1 MGMEQAIRDFP
12 DQFAFEPEIANEE
25 ALSSATRGAV
35 VCGMGGSAL
44 TPDLLMAWDPASDL
58 YVHRRYG
65 LPECSD
71 IDGRLIVAS
80 SYSGNT
86 EETLDAYDVA
96 RRKGL
101 AVAAIATGGKLLA
114 RARHDGVPYVQLP
127 STGIQ
132 PRMAL
137 GYSIRALAA
146 LMRHERAADH
156 LRALA
161 GTVDAAVWGDTGR
174 MLAEELR
181 DRTPIVYASDRNA
194 AIARCWK
201 IAMNETG
208 KVPAF
213 ANTFPELNHNEMTG
227 FDVGSGA
234 PAFIERF
241 HIVLLRDAEDDPR
254 IQKRMDVT
262 AELFR
267 DRGLPVTD
275 VTFDGDERF
284 ARIFHSVILGSWTA
298 LHLASGYGAESELV
312 PMVEVFKK
320 RIA

>member
-1 MGMEQAIRDFP
+1 MSMEQAIRDFP
-12 DQFAFEPEIANEE
+12 KQFAFEPEITNEA
-25 ALSSATRGAV
+25 ALPGATRGVV

-44 TPDLLMAWDPASDL
+44 TPDLLMAWDPAGDL
-58 YVHRRYG
+58 RVYRGYG
-65 LPECSD
+65 LPDLSD
-71 IDGRLIVAS
+71 IDDRLIIAS

-96 RRKGL
+96 RDKGL
-101 AVAAIATGGKLLA
+101 AVAAIATGGELLA
-114 RARHDGVPYVQLP
+114 RAERDGVPYVQLP

-137 GYSIRALAA
+137 GYSMRALVA
-146 LMRHERAADH
+146 LMRHERASDQ
-156 LRALA
+156 LRALT
-161 GTVDAAVWGDTGR
+161 GTVDATTWGDAGR

-181 DRTPIVYASDRNA
+181 DRTPIVYASDRNG

-227 FDVGSGA
+227 FDAGSGA
-234 PAFIERF
+234 PSFIERF

-254 IQKRMDVT
+254 IQKRMDVA

-267 DRGLPVTD
+267 DRGLQVTD
-275 VTFDGDERF
+275 VAFDGEERLT
-284 ARIFHSVILGSWTA
+284 RIFNSIILGSWTA
-298 LHLASGYGAESELV
+298 LHLASAYGAESELV
-312 PMVEVFKK
+312 PMVEEFKR